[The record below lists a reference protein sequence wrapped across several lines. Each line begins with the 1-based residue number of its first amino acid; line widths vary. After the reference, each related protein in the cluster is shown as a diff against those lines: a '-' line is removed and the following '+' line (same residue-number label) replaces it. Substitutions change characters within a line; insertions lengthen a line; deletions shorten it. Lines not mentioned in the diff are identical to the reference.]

1 MATREKNYGN
11 QFKQQ
16 GQMRGG
22 PMMGPPGMMGGGKA
36 KDFKGTTNKL
46 AKYLKPHAFALIL
59 ALVLTIASTVFTLNT
74 PKILGNATNA
84 LMVGYISRNAVTS
97 MVEAESNPQYVAM
110 LTASGITPLSQ
121 CTDNTQKA
129 DSFEKIAALIEQM
142 PESAET
148 PTGNMALAAQYYDKI
163 IENIELTGG
172 AVDYSEL
179 GGIAITLLV
188 LYIAAAFCSFIQVFI
203 MVGITQKIVFKMRSD
218 VNAKLSKLPLKYFDA
233 HSHGDILSRVTN
245 DVDTVSQSLQQS
257 LTQIISSI
265 VMIVGILYMM
275 LTISGTMTLITLA
288 SLPIALGI
296 TIFIT
301 KRSQKY
307 FRGQQKTLGQING
320 HVEEMYSCHNVV
332 KAYNYEKTAIEEFER
347 NNEELYQNGW
357 KAQFVS
363 GSMMPMIGFIG
374 NLGYVAVSVAGGII
388 ASNGTIMIGSIQAFI
403 QYSRQFNQ
411 PISQVAQI
419 VNIMQSTIAAA
430 ERVFEVLEQTEQST
444 DAVDAPKL
452 EQPKGAVKFDQIQF
466 GYEPE
471 NTLIHGISLD
481 VKPGQTI
488 AVVGPTGAGK
498 TTLVNLLLR
507 FYELNSGAISIDG
520 VNIADMKRE
529 DLRDLFGMVLQDTWL
544 FNGTIEENIA
554 YGSDHP
560 DHKSIVDAAKAA
572 HADHFIRTLPEG
584 YNTVI
589 REDAG
594 NISQGQR
601 QLLTIARAVL
611 KDPAILILD
620 EATSSVDTRTE
631 VLIQEAMHRLMKGR
645 TSFVIAHRLSTIRNA
660 DSILVMNHGDI
671 IETGSHEEL
680 MKQNGF
686 YADLYRSQF
695 LGKPEENNIA

>member
-1 MATREKNYGN
+1 MAAREKNYGN
-11 QFKQQ
+11 EFKQSQ
-16 GQMRGG
+16 RMRGPG
-22 PMMGPPGMMGGGKA
+22 MGPPGMMGGGKA
-36 KDFKGTTNKL
+36 KDFKGTFKKL
-46 AKYLKPHAFALIL
+46 VKYLKPHSLALIL
-59 ALVLTIASTVFTLNT
+59 VLIMTIASTVFTLNT
-74 PKILGNATNA
+74 PKILGNATNT
-84 LMVGYISRNAVTS
+84 LMVGFMSKKAVEMMS
-97 MVEAESNPQYVAM
+97 ENENNPQFAAAM
-110 LTASGITPLSQ
+110 KASGITPLSQ
-121 CTDNTQKA
+121 CKDNAQKA
-129 DSFEKIAALIEQM
+129 ESFEKIVGLLQM
-142 PESAET
+142 MPQSDNSQV
-148 PTGNMALAAQYYDKI
+148 GNMALAAEYYDKI
-163 IENIELTGG
+163 TDNIAKTGG
-172 AVDYSEL
+172 GVDFSEL
-179 GGIAITLLV
+179 GKTAVTILA
-188 LYIAAAFCSFIQVFI
+188 LYLAAAVCSFIQVFI
-203 MVGITQKIVFKMRSD
+203 MVGVTQKVVFKMRSD
-218 VNAKLSKLPLKYFDA
+218 VNAKLTKLPLKYFDSQ
-233 HSHGDILSRVTN
+233 SHGDILSRVTN

-257 LTQIISSI
+257 LTQIISSV

-288 SLPIALGI
+288 SLPISLGI

-332 KAYNYEKTAIEEFER
+332 KAYNYEKTAIEEFEH

-374 NLGYVAVSVAGGII
+374 NLGYVAVCVAGGII
-388 ASNGTIMIGSIQAFI
+388 ASDGTIMIGSIQAFI

-430 ERVFEVLEQTEQST
+430 ERVFEVLEQPEQSP
-444 DAVDAPKL
+444 DSADAPKL
-452 EQPKGAVKFDQIQF
+452 EQPKGAVKFESIQF
-466 GYEPE
+466 GYDPDK
-471 NTLIHGISLD
+471 TLIHGISLD

-507 FYELNSGAISIDG
+507 FYELNGGKITIDG
-520 VNIADMKRE
+520 INIADMNRE

-554 YGSDHP
+554 YGADKSDHQE
-560 DHKSIVDAAKAA
+560 IVTAAKAA

-584 YNTVI
+584 YNTII

-680 MKQNGF
+680 MAQNGF
-686 YADLYRSQF
+686 YADLYKSQF

>member
-1 MATREKNYGN
+1 M
-11 QFKQQ
+11 
-16 GQMRGG
+16 
-22 PMMGPPGMMGGGKA
+22 
-36 KDFKGTTNKL
+36 
-46 AKYLKPHAFALIL
+46 
-59 ALVLTIASTVFTLNT
+59 NT
-74 PKILGNATNA
+74 PKILGNATNT
-84 LMVGYISRNAVTS
+84 LMVGFMSKKAVE
-97 MVEAESNPQYVAM
+97 MMAENENNPQFAAAM
-110 LTASGITPLSQ
+110 KASGITPLSQ
-121 CTDNTQKA
+121 CKDNAQKA
-129 DSFEKIAALIEQM
+129 ESFEKIVGLLQKM
-142 PESAET
+142 PQSDNSEA
-148 PTGNMALAAQYYDKI
+148 GNMALAAEYYDKI
-163 IENIELTGG
+163 TDNIAKTGG
-172 AVDYSEL
+172 GVDFSEL
-179 GGIAITLLV
+179 GKTAVTILA
-188 LYIAAAFCSFIQVFI
+188 LYLAAAVCSFIQVFI
-203 MVGITQKIVFKMRSD
+203 MVGVTQKVVFKMRSD
-218 VNAKLSKLPLKYFDA
+218 VNAKLTKLPLKYFDSQ
-233 HSHGDILSRVTN
+233 SHGDILSRVTN

-257 LTQIISSI
+257 LTQIISSV

-275 LTISGTMTLITLA
+275 LTISGMMTLITLA
-288 SLPIALGI
+288 SLPISLGI

-320 HVEEMYSCHNVV
+320 HVEEMYGCHNVV
-332 KAYNYEKTAIEEFER
+332 KAYNYEKTSIEEFEHS
-347 NNEELYQNGW
+347 NEELFQNNW

-363 GSMMPMIGFIG
+363 GSMMPMVGFIG
-374 NLGYVAVSVAGGII
+374 NLCYVGVCVAGGII
-388 ASNGTIMIGSIQAFI
+388 ASGGTIMIGSIQAFI

-411 PISQVAQI
+411 PISQAAQI
-419 VNIMQSTIAAA
+419 VNIMQSTMAAA
-430 ERVFEVLEQTEQST
+430 ERVFEVLEQPEQSP
-444 DAVDAPKL
+444 DSADAPKL
-452 EQPKGAVKFDQIQF
+452 EQPKGAVRFESIQF
-466 GYEPE
+466 GYDPE
-471 NTLIHGISLD
+471 KLLIRGISLD

-498 TTLVNLLLR
+498 TTMVNLLMR
-507 FYELNSGAISIDG
+507 FYELNGGKITIDG
-520 VNIADMKRE
+520 VNIADMNRE

-560 DHKSIVDAAKAA
+560 EHKAIVEAAKAA
-572 HADHFIRTLPEG
+572 CADHFIRTLPEG
-584 YNTVI
+584 YNTII

-680 MKQNGF
+680 MAQNGF
-686 YADLYRSQF
+686 YADLYKSQF